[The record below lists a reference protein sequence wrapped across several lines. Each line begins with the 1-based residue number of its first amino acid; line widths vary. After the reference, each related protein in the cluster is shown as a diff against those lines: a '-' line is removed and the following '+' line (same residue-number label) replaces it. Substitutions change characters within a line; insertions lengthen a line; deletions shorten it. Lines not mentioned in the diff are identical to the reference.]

1 MMSQAPVHRCADKY
15 CAVYGQPTSK
25 TCGCHKTSE
34 QMLLARCNAYET
46 ALRKIVSIKH
56 ANLEA
61 YCREADSIALD
72 ALASA
77 EAA

>member
-1 MMSQAPVHRCADKY
+1 MSKVPVHTCADKY
-15 CAVYGQPTSK
+15 CPVYGQPTRN

-34 QMLLARCNAYET
+34 QMLLAQRDTYET

-77 EAA
+77 EAV